1 MSNLLL
7 DRSLFISWRGSE
19 NFGWVTIQLTRSPP
33 KAPPPPPHPFPQAD
47 VACKE
52 VWEDRLRKYVSFT
65 QRSTLPG
72 QGDMPA
78 DSKMASKK
86 ILNFNIGVL
95 GHIDSGKTSL
105 AKALSSTASTA
116 SFDKNPQSKERGITL
131 DLGFSSFQVPIPEHL
146 KEHGFDI
153 LQFTLVDCPG
163 HASLI
168 RTIIGGAQIIDM
180 MMLVV
185 DVTKGMQTQTAE
197 CLVIGEILC
206 EKMVVVLNKTDLLKE
221 DKKQALIEKVR
232 FFSQCFVL
240 FVLFYLP
247 NELVGNKSMFS
258 ILVWTVLNA
267 LNSHQ

>member
-1 MSNLLL
+1 
-7 DRSLFISWRGSE
+7 
-19 NFGWVTIQLTRSPP
+19 
-33 KAPPPPPHPFPQAD
+33 
-47 VACKE
+47 
-52 VWEDRLRKYVSFT
+52 
-65 QRSTLPG
+65 
-72 QGDMPA
+72 MPA
-78 DSKMASKK
+78 DFMMTTKK

-131 DLGFSSFQVPIPEHL
+131 DLGFSSFQVPIPGHL

-185 DVTKGMQTQTAE
+185 DVTKGIQTQTAE

-206 EKMVVVLNKTDLLKE
+206 EKMIVVLNKTDLLKE
-221 DKKQALIEKVR
+221 DKKQALIEKVSFCSR
-232 FFSQCFVL
+232 NL
-240 FVLFYLP
+240 FNSSFLFTERTRGKQVDVFDLGKDSFKP
-247 NELVGNKSMFS
+247 L
-258 ILVWTVLNA
+258 TVSDQDRISLY
-267 LNSHQ
+267 